1 MKKPKP
7 GIFQPG
13 VSQQG
18 DRRCQYDNFIND
30 EGRIEKVSQGE
41 ALVFKVEKKKL
52 AKEVEKE
59 YSERKYTDTHSQTH
73 THNQGRWSPYHP
85 DAKGQSVLKGKLDH

>member
-1 MKKPKP
+1 M
-7 GIFQPG
+7 
-13 VSQQG
+13 
-18 DRRCQYDNFIND
+18 
-30 EGRIEKVSQGE
+30 
-41 ALVFKVEKKKL
+41 FKVEKKKL

-59 YSERKYTDTHSQTH
+59 HSERKYTDTHSQTH